1 MKLIKSDCSTF
12 CDAQQVICKQA
23 RDIFNSVL
31 VQESSCRQLWLFHE
45 CSDICHVPVDF
56 SPRCSALKNIQ
67 LWLMPWNWKWGTA
80 NHNTKMTTIR
90 DTNGFLI
97 YFIIETCS
105 PLEHTDLENDHT
117 NFDIDFYSFFSTVR
131 KQCWR
136 WPIQGK
142 GSPYLCLPWLP
153 QGCNQGTTKW
163 ASAGLPKSWNSS
175 GKSNLAVSY
184 FCSF

>member
-1 MKLIKSDCSTF
+1 MSVVIYATFLSTSHPGARHEKTYSF
-12 CDAQQVICKQA
+12 DWCRETENKAQPITTQ
-23 RDIFNSVL
+23 
-31 VQESSCRQLWLFHE
+31 
-45 CSDICHVPVDF
+45 
-56 SPRCSALKNIQ
+56 
-67 LWLMPWNWKWGTA
+67 KW
-80 NHNTKMTTIR
+80 R
-90 DTNGFLI
+90 LLDTNGFLI

-105 PLEHTDLENDHT
+105 PLEHTDLENDHS
-117 NFDIDFYSFFSTVR
+117 NFDIDFYSFFPTVR
-131 KQCWR
+131 KQSWR

-153 QGCNQGTTKW
+153 QGCTQGTTKW